1 MLGKTRDYVKK
12 NSFSGKCRMVVHSAL
27 GNNRGVAM
35 IYALIVGV
43 VVMAFCLS
51 LLLVTY
57 TLYAQTNRQNTQLQ
71 CKLMAQTFAEQ
82 LEQDLKTNV
91 DNSKLVEYM
100 GASIKD
106 NNWRSL
112 EAEDNME
119 KSVDYTKLI
128 IDCDSEVAGYT
139 YNVIF
144 TYIINTADED
154 EEEIPGGG
162 ESSEGNPGDGSAG
175 GSGDGD
181 AENTRNC
188 TIYSTITCRRGDGK
202 DRDVISYTING
213 EYDISIPLK

>member
-12 NSFSGKCRMVVHSAL
+12 NSFSQKCKRACHLAL

-35 IYALIVGV
+35 IYALIVGA

-71 CKLMAQTFAEQ
+71 CKLMAQTFAQQ
-82 LEQDLKTNV
+82 LEQDLKTNI
-91 DNSKLVEYM
+91 DDSELVHYM
-100 GASIKD
+100 GTSIKE
-106 NNWRSL
+106 NSWRSL

-119 KSVDYTKLI
+119 KATDYTKLF

-139 YNVIF
+139 YNVVF

-154 EEEIPGGG
+154 EGDVPGGG
-162 ESSEGNPGDGSAG
+162 DSSEGNPAG
-175 GSGDGD
+175 GASGDGG

-188 TIYSTITCRRGDGK
+188 TVYSTITCKRGDGK
-202 DRDVISYTING
+202 GRNAVSYTLNG
-213 EYDISIPLK
+213 EYDISIPLE